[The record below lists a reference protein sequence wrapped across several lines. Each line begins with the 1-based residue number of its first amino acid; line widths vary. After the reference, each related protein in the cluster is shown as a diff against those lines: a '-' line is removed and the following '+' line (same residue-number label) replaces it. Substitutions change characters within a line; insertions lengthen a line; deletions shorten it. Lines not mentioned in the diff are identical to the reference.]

1 MDKIKY
7 GLINEALSNKI
18 IRHKKKRSLRA
29 KLNERD
35 SMKRVA
41 EEVEKRLNDMKCA
54 RAGQLSVKKS
64 YAGMP
69 VLERFRIDDRK
80 K

>member
-1 MDKIKY
+1 
-7 GLINEALSNKI
+7 
-18 IRHKKKRSLRA
+18 
-29 KLNERD
+29 
-35 SMKRVA
+35 MKRVA